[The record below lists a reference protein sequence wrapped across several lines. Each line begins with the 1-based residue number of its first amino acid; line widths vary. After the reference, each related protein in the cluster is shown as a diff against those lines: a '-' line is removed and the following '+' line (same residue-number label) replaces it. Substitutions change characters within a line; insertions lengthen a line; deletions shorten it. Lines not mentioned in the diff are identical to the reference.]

1 MITELDDMYVVLK
14 RNDIMFGFSEA
25 DKALLEKLVEKLEQF
40 RESIGRPPQRK
51 YVVVSEVFDCYEKV
65 KQMVLDELNETTD

>member
-14 RNDIMFGFSEA
+14 RNDIMFGFSDI
-25 DKALLEKLVEKLEQF
+25 DKALLEGLIEKLEQF
-40 RESIGRPPQRK
+40 RESIGRSPRLK
-51 YVVVSEVFDCYEKV
+51 YVVVSNALDCYEEV

>member
-14 RNDIMFGFSEA
+14 RNDIMFGFSDT
-25 DKALLEKLVEKLEQF
+25 DKALLEGLIEKLEQF
-40 RESIGRPPQRK
+40 RESIGRSPRRK
-51 YVVVSEVFDCYEKV
+51 YVVVSNVFECYEEV